1 MQYAKKRIFKTVICI
16 LMLSVILFN
25 SYEKK
30 VYADAGSI
38 AIAGGSIAVGGLGA
52 GALAGLGGPVVV
64 AVILGGM
71 AWGANVELTKA
82 SQQAGMT
89 KTQFVQNKINE
100 YCQEAGKTAGAFNQ
114 AILNGTTVLNDGRI
128 KLGNQAVSQLKQF
141 YNWLFDNDMVQE
153 NNQSVNM
160 PHISQNGHD
169 IPVLK
174 QGDSINVLRNNLGEK
189 ILTYVSGSY
198 DIGVFLRNYSGSYYN
213 LVMFTGG
220 NYEGNTINITYGGQ
234 SQTLTFYTQYNGY
247 SVTDIMVGQPFTD
260 QVLSDSIPNLGG
272 AGLSTIFNTFDGSF
286 NVEGMDNAVS
296 NDTFTG
302 SKDDWENARDNVLNP
317 TDNQSVVVNPGLI
330 GNITI
335 PADKDYTVDIKSY
348 LEALQKILDKLNDI
362 TLPAIDDTDGIPTDL
377 EIPDTDVLDP
387 DITKEDDTDLP
398 IEDDQTPII
407 NDDPPNPEEDPG
419 LTQAPLK
426 FDLKNI
432 FPFCIPFDVK
442 DMLNML
448 KAEPVAPSYQVD
460 WHIPIVNTDLEF
472 TVDLS
477 AFNSVAAICRR
488 MELLLVIIGLAIATR
503 SLFIRG

>member
-1 MQYAKKRIFKTVICI
+1 M
-16 LMLSVILFN
+16 
-25 SYEKK
+25 
-30 VYADAGSI
+30 
-38 AIAGGSIAVGGLGA
+38 
-52 GALAGLGGPVVV
+52 AGLGGPVVV

-100 YCQEAGKTAGAFNQ
+100 YCQAAGKTAGAFNQ

-128 KLGNQAVSQLKQF
+128 KLGNQAVSQIKQF

-153 NNQSVNM
+153 STQGGNI
-160 PHISQNGHD
+160 PHITQNGYN

-174 QGDSINVLRNNLGEK
+174 QGDSVDVITINGVNYNF
-189 ILTYVSGSY
+189 TYVSGDF
-198 DIGVFLRNYSGSYYN
+198 DIGLFLRDYNGAIYN
-213 LVMFTGG
+213 LVVFAPASTV
-220 NYEGNTINITYGGQ
+220 TTSIDITYGGN
-234 SQTLTFYTQYNGY
+234 SQTLPLANSDNGY
-247 SVTDIMVGQPFTD
+247 RYSAISIGQYWAD
-260 QVLSDSIPNLGG
+260 QTLSDSLPMLGS
-272 AGLSTIFNTFDGSF
+272 ASISTIINSFDGTF

-302 SKDDWENARDNVLNP
+302 SKDDWENVRDNVLNP

-335 PADKDYTVDIKSY
+335 PADKDYTIDIKSY
-348 LEALQKILDKLNDI
+348 LEALQKILDKLNEI
-362 TLPAIDDTDGIPTDL
+362 SLPAIDDADGIPNEI

-407 NDDPPNPEEDPG
+407 NDDPPNPQEDPD

-442 DMLNML
+442 DMISLL
-448 KAEPVAPSYQVD
+448 QAEPIAPFYTVN
-460 WHIPIVNTDLEF
+460 WTIPIINQNLSF
-472 TVDLS
+472 TVDLTP
-477 AFNSVAAICRR
+477 FNSVASTCRK
-488 MELLLVIIGLAIATR
+488 MELLIFVIGLAVATR
-503 SLFIRG
+503 SIFIRG